1 MINKKNLWFL
11 TLFSLILVLSVYYIT
26 MPNELL
32 LTNSSNYLKNDLKK
46 NKTEKTSVEVE
57 ESEVLTA
64 LRVTADENLEK
75 EISSLKEI
83 LNNKDTTT
91 EEKNKAFEKIKTL
104 NESKILE
111 REIETKIEKVHKLK
125 SFVKIENQNVKVT
138 IDSDKHTKELA
149 NKIMR
154 TVQENFSSKVNVTI
168 EFKK

>member
-125 SFVKIENQNVKVT
+125 SFVKIENQSVKVT